1 MTSQNT
7 SRLPQVIRR
16 YGEVA
21 EAVNHREMRRSVE
34 EIAHRWK
41 PPPHEEEYRC
51 EGWTHEGAFTK
62 TIYQEALNFFGGSG
76 SCHSPGATEA
86 EVHEQ
91 IQISPSLEDLMD
103 FVEEPLIEPPLSAD
117 RRKVLLENIK
127 SGLKQQA
134 SSLGVDATNLELP
147 EDLDVLYSTVM
158 GINAAGVPAETNFT
172 QLVYAHDERSRP
184 PNEMP
189 TTNMPVHPATVHFP
203 LAFLSL
209 SFTLDIL
216 AHTQPSLPAILSTS
230 SLLSPTTIHTTSHSL
245 LALGLLASI
254 PAVLSGVQ
262 QAILSISKQG
272 LFEADGKTIKEKNKV
287 LISHA
292 IGSDLAVAAS
302 TWLWWVRSQEG
313 GNVTPK
319 GWMVWAEVGV
329 VGLLFA
335 SASGGGSLVYNY
347 GMGFSSLKTAKAV
360 QAKKTS

>member
-189 TTNMPVHPATVHFP
+189 YEMFIRRD
-203 LAFLSL
+203 SY
-209 SFTLDIL
+209 
-216 AHTQPSLPAILSTS
+216 
-230 SLLSPTTIHTTSHSL
+230 
-245 LALGLLASI
+245 LGLRI
-254 PAVLSGVQ
+254 
-262 QAILSISKQG
+262 
-272 LFEADGKTIKEKNKV
+272 
-287 LISHA
+287 
-292 IGSDLAVAAS
+292 
-302 TWLWWVRSQEG
+302 
-313 GNVTPK
+313 
-319 GWMVWAEVGV
+319 
-329 VGLLFA
+329 
-335 SASGGGSLVYNY
+335 
-347 GMGFSSLKTAKAV
+347 
-360 QAKKTS
+360 